1 MQTNFSSFLQQSV
14 PNPNQIMD
22 TLGNHYLKS
31 FQLKEVDTLRTLSN
45 VIVNLKASH
54 LYFIRLYIIEH
65 LLRRKL
71 GRILVE
77 DFGGNWY
84 STQGVILHTFQRK
97 DIEEA
102 KRRISSAEQTLNQ
115 HTISSFL
122 PFGFWCGFFT
132 RTYTHFWQKKKRIK
146 RVLDKPT
153 NLEYVIALGKDLKKA
168 NQRRNQIAHH
178 APCVQD
184 FPNAKEEIQ
193 TYCQFLEATLSKLS
207 PSRATSLIEFVRIIC
222 Q

>member
-54 LYFIRLYIIEH
+54 LYFIRLYVIEH

-84 STQGVILHTFQRK
+84 
-97 DIEEA
+97 
-102 KRRISSAEQTLNQ
+102 
-115 HTISSFL
+115 
-122 PFGFWCGFFT
+122 
-132 RTYTHFWQKKKRIK
+132 
-146 RVLDKPT
+146 
-153 NLEYVIALGKDLKKA
+153 
-168 NQRRNQIAHH
+168 
-178 APCVQD
+178 
-184 FPNAKEEIQ
+184 
-193 TYCQFLEATLSKLS
+193 
-207 PSRATSLIEFVRIIC
+207 
-222 Q
+222 